1 MDETLSTELKLRNA
15 LAELERIRDRA
26 IEASVAGTFAGLQRE
41 RDALT
46 ETVKFLRAECNDFD
60 NKCHALTAE
69 NARLKEELGILK
81 TENANKCEELAE
93 ALGEV
98 GIDVSNTYDFTD
110 LVQQIG
116 CL

>member
-1 MDETLSTELKLRNA
+1 
-15 LAELERIRDRA
+15 
-26 IEASVAGTFAGLQRE
+26 
-41 RDALT
+41 
-46 ETVKFLRAECNDFD
+46 LRAECNDFD

-116 CL
+116 CLVHEVEVEKVEIERDRLESLLKEWFDDNYEGTDLLIRTGEALEQSE